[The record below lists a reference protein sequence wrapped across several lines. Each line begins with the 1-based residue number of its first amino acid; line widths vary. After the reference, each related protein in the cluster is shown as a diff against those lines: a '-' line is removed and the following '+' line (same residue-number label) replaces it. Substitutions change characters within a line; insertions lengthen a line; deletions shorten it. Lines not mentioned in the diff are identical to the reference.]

1 MDYLRTFMRIAVQ
14 VGGQGSRPNFR
25 DRGLRDFELERRGK
39 RLSPQGIA
47 RDALVYFCLEEGRF
61 NGFVLGIKAVLQ
73 FLSECKILPADPRQ
87 VYQDLG
93 EILKAHCTPEM
104 IQRWLDSL

>member
-14 VGGQGSRPNFR
+14 VSGQGSRPNFR

-39 RLSPQGIA
+39 RLSPRDIA
-47 RDALVYFCLEEGRF
+47 KDALVHFCLEEGRF

-73 FLSECKILPADPRQ
+73 FLSECKILPANPKQ
-87 VYQDLG
+87 VFQDLK
-93 EILKAHCTPEM
+93 EILEGHCTPEI